1 MIGVDK
7 AQVTLCVEI
16 GTAGQALAPCDLVAR
31 NLWHSS
37 LERRQASTPSSNHAS
52 TLKPIQRRPELARK
66 CLAPERL
73 PPASPPQRLPAL
85 LLRDSHSSSPCWSVE
100 ASPASSFRCQ
110 GRFVSTADPRPC
122 QRNCRGMLYCILDKS
137 VSGARIAGSLLLLL
151 SPFELGASRNDLAG
165 RYEAACVRES
175 TGGGM
180 VCVCQARLKC
190 GRCYLWLSSRF

>member
-1 MIGVDK
+1 MIGVGK

-85 LLRDSHSSSPCWSVE
+85 LLRDLHSSSPCSSVIRGV
-100 ASPASSFRCQ
+100 AGLVFP
-110 GRFVSTADPRPC
+110 VSRALCLDSRPETMSAQL
-122 QRNCRGMLYCILDKS
+122 QRHVILH
-137 VSGARIAGSLLLLL
+137 
-151 SPFELGASRNDLAG
+151 
-165 RYEAACVRES
+165 
-175 TGGGM
+175 T
-180 VCVCQARLKC
+180 
-190 GRCYLWLSSRF
+190 